1 MSKSNKTGT
10 IKCTLYLP
18 ESISEI
24 LKNICVKSG
33 LTINGLI
40 KSVLFDYL
48 TNNNYIS
55 PGELIEKKH

>member
-1 MSKSNKTGT
+1 MPKSNKTGT
-10 IKCTLYLP
+10 IKYTLYLP

-24 LKNICVKSG
+24 LKNICVSSG

-48 TNNNYIS
+48 RNNNYIK
-55 PGELIEKKH
+55 GLEIKQEI

>member
-1 MSKSNKTGT
+1 MPKSNKTGT
-10 IKCTLYLP
+10 VKYTLYLP

-24 LKNICVKSG
+24 LKNICASSG

-55 PGELIEKKH
+55 PSELNEKKN